1 MAANS
6 ISNFSSI
13 HLIPSSGQRIAI
25 QQQIENNKH
34 EIAKT
39 QKEKAEIQSEIAI
52 AQKEKA
58 EAQRQKDCYKI
69 ILDENLK
76 IIDYSQKAIKACEE
90 SKEIIKEMIGIY
102 ETLIARNNLQQ
113 TSVDVSSNNS
123 SSKAQIT
130 FASNVY
136 EKNKVVDVSQSKQ
149 SDSNTQILAEF
160 EKAGV
165 KCPDETQTL
174 IIELLHKVAVL
185 GKTELRHGVMCKHSV
200 LTINRILE
208 VNKEKLKPYAQ
219 KICEILED
227 TAPTSKAKEAL
238 QAALLP
244 IKNVSNNNS
253 PSKAQITFAGNVYE
267 KNKIAR
273 NNLQQSKTKSPIVFK
288 DINYNPPKIDFSKFD
303 TKPLEPQESKKS
315 YNQITKDYNRRN
327 HSSSIFNDWFNS
339 LRSHSL
345 RFFKWF

>member
-1 MAANS
+1 MSTN
-6 ISNFSSI
+6 INSNFPSI
-13 HLIPSSGQRIAI
+13 HLIPSSIQGTAK
-25 QQQIENNKH
+25 QQQIQSLTNQVKGNEDK
-34 EIAKT
+34 IAKID
-39 QKEKAEIQSEIAI
+39 KEIIAR
-52 AQKEKA
+52 E
-58 EAQRQKDCYKI
+58 KI
-69 ILDENLK
+69 IEAAETK
-76 IIDYSQKAIKACEE
+76 KAVCVEAMQNCQNIMKVCEE
-90 SKEIIKEMIGIY
+90 SKEIVKEMIGIY

-113 TSVDVSSNNS
+113 TSVDVSNNNS
-123 SSKAQIT
+123 PSKAQIT
-130 FASNVY
+130 FAGNVY
-136 EKNKVVDVSQSKQ
+136 EKNKVVDVSQNKQ

-185 GKTELRHGVMCKHSV
+185 GKTESRHGVMCKHSV

-208 VNKEKLKPYAQ
+208 VNEEKLKPYAQ

-238 QAALLP
+238 QEALSP
-244 IKNVSNNNS
+244 IKNVSNNNL

-288 DINYNPPKIDFSKFD
+288 DINYNPPKIDFSQFD
-303 TKPLEPQESKKS
+303 KKPLEPQESKKS
-315 YNQITKDYNRRN
+315 YNQITKDYNQRN